1 MEFEKQRPR
10 FLRLLVVLDMF
21 VNRIV
26 CTTENEY
33 LNNQE
38 ALWFMTIYIVEIKNG
53 HKKKKKSLIK

>member
-10 FLRLLVVLDMF
+10 FLRFLVVLDMF
-21 VNRIV
+21 VNCIV

-53 HKKKKKSLIK
+53 HK